1 MTRSII
7 KSFVIVLLLSL
18 AITSFSSFLLIS
30 QSELKHTQR
39 EMTYAVKLMDENI
52 DFSKGLAKQVEHL
65 QKITLDGKQ
74 TRISIINAKG
84 RVVADTYK
92 KYISANHLNREE
104 VQEAIH
110 SKGHIGY
117 SVRKSNTTNEKML
130 YVAYF
135 HNNYVLRLSVHYG
148 GVKEYLPSLI
158 PALAASF
165 ALAFAISILL
175 ARFLS
180 GLITKPLREIDDSLR
195 NMSDDY
201 RFELHEYPYQEF
213 NHITATIEDLSH
225 RLRKSMR
232 ETQFE
237 QKKIDDIIDRM
248 KEGFILLD
256 EHHDILSINKAA
268 NKIVGDLKEKD
279 HLEDYIDLPDLVEA
293 LKSQK
298 EREKIELKINHN
310 YYKCYISKFPFGTA
324 LFFVDVTAVKKS
336 EKMREDFFS
345 SVSHE
350 MKTPIT
356 SIRGYS
362 ELLLAGVITDEEQEK
377 EMLRKILTQ
386 VTNMSNLINDI
397 LMLSRLDNDDLMV
410 ELVPIKMRTC
420 VDDVLENY
428 EGMLVKENITIEKEV
443 EDMTFIGNHQQIS
456 TLLSNLISNAIKYN
470 NPGGK
475 IFVRIY
481 KEDDQMVM
489 EVEDNG
495 IGIPEKDQK
504 HIFERFYRVD
514 KGRSRAKGGTGL
526 GLAIV
531 KHVTAYNHGKIHLDS
546 TFGKGTRITITL
558 PLNQKRKVS
567 TNEA

>member
-1 MTRSII
+1 MTRAII

-18 AITSFSSFLLIS
+18 AITSLTSFLLIS
-30 QSELKHTQR
+30 RSELNHTQR
-39 EMTYAVKLMDENI
+39 EMIYAVKLMDDNI
-52 DFSKGLAKQVEHL
+52 DFHKDLSKQVDHL
-65 QKITLDGKQ
+65 QRITLDGKQ
-74 TRISIINAKG
+74 TRISIINHQGK
-84 RVVADTYK
+84 VVADTYRR
-92 KYISANHLNREE
+92 YISANHLNRQE
-104 VQEAIH
+104 VHQAIY
-110 SKGHIGY
+110 SKSHTGF
-117 SVRKSNTTNEKML
+117 SVRTSDTTSERML

-135 HNNYVLRLSVHYG
+135 HNNYVLRLSVHYA
-148 GVKEYLPSLI
+148 GVREYLPSLI

-180 GLITKPLREIDDSLR
+180 GLITRPLREIDDSLR

-201 RFELHEYPYQEF
+201 RFELHEYPYEEF
-213 NHITATIEDLSH
+213 NHIMNTIEDLSH

-232 ETQFE
+232 ETKFE

-256 EHHDILSINKAA
+256 EHHDILSINKSA
-268 NKIVGDLKEKD
+268 IRIIGDLKEKD
-279 HLEDYIDLPDLVEA
+279 HLEDYVDYPNLIEA
-293 LKSQK
+293 LSSTHD
-298 EREKIELKINHN
+298 REKIELKIHHN
-310 YYKCYISKFPFGTA
+310 YYKCYISKFPFGIA

-336 EKMREDFFS
+336 EQMREDFFS

-410 ELVPIKMRTC
+410 ELVPMKMRTC

-428 EGMLVKENITIEKEV
+428 EGMMVKENITIEKEV
-443 EDMTFIGNHQQIS
+443 EDMTYVGNHQQIS

-481 KEDDQMVM
+481 KENENMVM

-504 HIFERFYRVD
+504 HVFERFYRVD

-531 KHVTAYNHGKIHLDS
+531 KHVTAYNHGHIHLES

-558 PLNQKRKVS
+558 PLHQHRK
-567 TNEA
+567 AIQ

>member
-1 MTRSII
+1 MTRAII

-18 AITSFSSFLLIS
+18 AITSLTSFLLIS
-30 QSELKHTQR
+30 QSELNHTQR
-39 EMTYAVKLMDENI
+39 EMIYAVKLMDDNI
-52 DFSKGLAKQVEHL
+52 DFHKDLSKQVDHL
-65 QKITLDGKQ
+65 QRITLDGKQ
-74 TRISIINAKG
+74 TRISIINHQGK
-84 RVVADTYK
+84 VVADTYRR
-92 KYISANHLNREE
+92 YISANHLNRQE
-104 VQEAIH
+104 VHQAIYGKSH
-110 SKGHIGY
+110 TGF
-117 SVRKSNTTNEKML
+117 SVRTSDTTSERML

-135 HNNYVLRLSVHYG
+135 HNNYVLRLSVHYA
-148 GVKEYLPSLI
+148 GVREYLPSLI

-180 GLITKPLREIDDSLR
+180 GLITRPLREIDDSLR

-201 RFELHEYPYQEF
+201 RFELHEYPYEEF
-213 NHITATIEDLSH
+213 NHIMNTIEDLSH

-232 ETQFE
+232 ETKFE

-256 EHHDILSINKAA
+256 EHHDILSINKSAI
-268 NKIVGDLKEKD
+268 KIIGDLKEKD
-279 HLEDYIDLPDLVEA
+279 HLEDYVDYPNLIEA
-293 LKSQK
+293 LSSTHD
-298 EREKIELKINHN
+298 REKIELKIHHN
-310 YYKCYISKFPFGTA
+310 YYKCYISKFPFGIA

-336 EKMREDFFS
+336 EQMREDFFS

-428 EGMLVKENITIEKEV
+428 EGMMVKENITIEKEV
-443 EDMTFIGNHQQIS
+443 EDMTYVGNHQQIS

-481 KEDDQMVM
+481 KENENMVM

-504 HIFERFYRVD
+504 HVFERFYRVD

-531 KHVTAYNHGKIHLDS
+531 KHVTAYNHGHIHLES

-558 PLNQKRKVS
+558 PLHQHRK
-567 TNEA
+567 AIQ